1 MHVRFVI
8 DDIPWTWTFP
18 GTTTA
23 LARAVRR
30 GALPLDRFPSWT
42 GPAPRYEGSLEPG
55 DPETDDEVTVRTGTV
70 WSAIA
75 FLGDDTVRW
84 SASRDDLGQ
93 AAPEIEVAEDPAL
106 TAFLAGLEVPPSAK
120 ELVFAMGDGGK
131 HLEAR
136 TPGRSGRSLGTHAL
150 SAPLEGHPT
159 TWSDHVVAMLKAS
172 FATGAAADLLG
183 SRPRV
188 PVAVIH
194 EDIGDIEWDGVL
206 TPEGLA

>member
-93 AAPEIEVAEDPAL
+93 AAPDERSRQRGAHEVGALVDRVGLDGREHEVAGE
-106 TAFLAGLEVPPSAK
+106 
-120 ELVFAMGDGGK
+120 
-131 HLEAR
+131 
-136 TPGRSGRSLGTHAL
+136 
-150 SAPLEGHPT
+150 
-159 TWSDHVVAMLKAS
+159 
-172 FATGAAADLLG
+172 LLG
-183 SRPRV
+183 DVLDDRG
-188 PVAVIH
+188 PVIRIDNRLADSESH
-194 EDIGDIEWDGVL
+194 MSG
-206 TPEGLA
+206 TPS